1 MTKNE
6 RLLIKDELEITYRCM
21 LKNFYLDQNS
31 EEYNRS
37 VTRLVQMEWLAMRL
51 CPKNTITEKYFEWN
65 EETKAK
71 NRAIV
76 GRWWKEQQEL

>member
-6 RLLIKDELEITYRCM
+6 RLIVKDELELMYRCM

-37 VTRLVQMEWLAMRL
+37 VTRLVQMECLAIRL
-51 CPKNTITEKYFEWN
+51 CPKNTIIEKYFEWN
-65 EETKAK
+65 AETKAK

-76 GRWWKEQQEL
+76 DRWWKEQQEL